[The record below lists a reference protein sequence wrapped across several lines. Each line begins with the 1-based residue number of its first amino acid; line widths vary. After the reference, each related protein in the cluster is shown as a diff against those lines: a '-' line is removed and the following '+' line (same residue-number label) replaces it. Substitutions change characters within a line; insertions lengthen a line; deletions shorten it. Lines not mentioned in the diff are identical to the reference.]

1 MGHGII
7 NYFGSEGQRIGGV
20 CYRKRVNCEAG
31 GEIRCV
37 RVFPLII
44 LDMCLLI
51 PLASMFVLNFIGILN
66 KLEHN
71 ENK

>member
-1 MGHGII
+1 M
-7 NYFGSEGQRIGGV
+7 
-20 CYRKRVNCEAG
+20 
-31 GEIRCV
+31 
-37 RVFPLII
+37 RVFPLTI